1 MASVVNMCNSAL
13 NLLGA
18 STISSLT
25 EDTKNAR
32 LCNQRYEPIRN
43 RVFRSHNWNCLIK
56 RVQLAQ
62 DSTGPVVEY
71 TYGYTLPTDCLR
83 VMKIHNG
90 STDSIASDLD
100 YKVEGRKIV
109 TDITTIYLVYIA
121 LITDPNEYDSY
132 LREAVSHQLAADI
145 CYAITNNSALAN
157 NYMIRADERLREARF
172 IDATENALD
181 TVEANEFTDA
191 RLKGDH
197 ISDRLI
203 LLVTQEVCQQRE
215 FDEPVRVLNGQL
227 F

>member
-172 IDATENALD
+172 IDATENELD
-181 TVEANEFTDA
+181 TFEANEFTDA
-191 RLKGDH
+191 RL
-197 ISDRLI
+197 
-203 LLVTQEVCQQRE
+203 
-215 FDEPVRVLNGQL
+215 
-227 F
+227 

>member
-32 LCNQRYEPIRN
+32 LCNQRFEPIRD

-83 VMKIHNG
+83 VLKIHNG
-90 STDSIASDLD
+90 STDSIKSALD
-100 YKVEGRKIV
+100 YKIEGRKVV
-109 TDITTIYLVYIA
+109 TDETTIYLVYVA
-121 LITDPNEYDSY
+121 LVTDPNEFDSY
-132 LREAVSHQLAADI
+132 LREAISHQLAADI
-145 CYAITNNSALAN
+145 CYAITNNSTLAN
-157 NYMIRADERLREARF
+157 NYMTRADERLREARF

-191 RLKGDH
+191 RL
-197 ISDRLI
+197 
-203 LLVTQEVCQQRE
+203 
-215 FDEPVRVLNGQL
+215 
-227 F
+227 